1 MNDDPWKGLNEGNM
15 RRVDAQGRYD
25 FFWATVEK
33 DAPALVMRIRDE
45 VGHEADLPKLKNLD
59 IRFRTVGGSALV
71 ISLLDAG
78 QREIFETLCRDIVSA
93 GEAALDE
100 KMALQRVVRRTRRWF
115 FLLKGGSPNGL
126 SLEAQRGLVGEL
138 AYLRELAE
146 ATSPETAVEGWMGPQ
161 GSAKDFE
168 FPDVCI
174 EVKARRGAA
183 KPYIRISSEDQLTD
197 VTDRSLFLRVY
208 DVDSAV
214 LPEGLS
220 LHDHVNLTCSLLEH
234 NPDCIDWF
242 ENCLEA
248 VGYDRT
254 HDYEKRRWV
263 IGKARTFEV
272 SDGFPRITSPLI
284 TGVQNVTYSVELAE
298 CAEFEANSDP
308 ATLIAG
314 N

>member
-1 MNDDPWKGLNEGNM
+1 MNDDPWKGLDQGNM
-15 RRVDAQGRYD
+15 RRVNADGRFD
-25 FFWATVEK
+25 FFWAIVEK
-33 DAPALVMRIRDE
+33 GSPALVMRVCDDID
-45 VGHEADLPKLKNLD
+45 HNTDLPKLKNLD
-59 IRFRTVGGSALV
+59 IRFRTLGSPALV
-71 ISLLDAG
+71 ISLLDAS

-93 GEAALDE
+93 GEAAPDNE
-100 KMALQRVVRRTRRWF
+100 TALQRVVRRTRRWF
-115 FLLKGGSPNGL
+115 FLLKGGSANGL

-138 AYLRELAE
+138 ACLRELVE
-146 ATSPETAVEGWMGPQ
+146 ATSPDTAVEGWMGPE

-183 KPYIRISSEDQLTD
+183 KPYVRISSEDQLTD
-197 VTDRSLFLRVY
+197 VADRSLFLRVY

-220 LHDHVNLTCSLLEH
+220 LHDHVNLTCALLEQS
-234 NPDCIDWF
+234 PDSLDWF

-254 HDYEKRRWV
+254 HDYKKRRWIV
-263 IGKARTFEV
+263 GRGRTFAV
-272 SDGFPRITSPLI
+272 SDGFPRITSPLT
-284 TGVQNVTYSVELAE
+284 TGVQNVTYSVDLGE
-298 CAEFEANSDP
+298 CAHFETNTDP

>member
-1 MNDDPWKGLNEGNM
+1 MIDEPWIGLTQGSM
-15 RRVDAQGRYD
+15 RRVNAKGRFD
-25 FFWATVEK
+25 FFWAIVEK
-33 DAPALVMRIRDE
+33 GAPSLVMQVRDD
-45 VGHEADLPKLKNLD
+45 VDHKVDLPKLKNLD
-59 IRFRTVGGSALV
+59 IRFRTVGGQALV
-71 ISLLDAG
+71 ISLVDTS

-93 GEAALDE
+93 GEAAPDDE
-100 KMALQRVVRRTRRWF
+100 AALQRVVRRTRRWF
-115 FLLKGGSPNGL
+115 FLLKGGSANGL
-126 SLEAQRGLVGEL
+126 NLEEQRGLVGEL

-146 ATSPETAVEGWMGPQ
+146 ATSPETAIEGWMGPQ

-183 KPYIRISSEDQLTD
+183 KPYVRISSEDQLTD
-197 VTDRSLFLRVY
+197 VADRSLFLRVY

-234 NPDCIDWF
+234 SPDCIDWF

-284 TGVQNVTYSVELAE
+284 TGVQNVTYSVDLAE
-298 CAEFEANSDP
+298 CAKFETNTDP